1 MTETQY
7 LIGVSTSGS
16 PLIYYT
22 SSFPLELGT
31 KVVVDTPNIGT
42 TIGTVQNN
50 KKSEITEG
58 FLPITRIATKDD
70 LVIFEKNSKIE
81 KDIFNVVTLGAK
93 LYNLNMKIIS
103 TIVSLDFSKLLVIYS
118 SDDRVDFRE
127 LVKELH
133 RTFRTHIEMKQIG
146 TRDRA
151 QIIGGIGVCGLP
163 LCCSTF
169 IKNFDIISIN
179 MAKNQMLSLNIP
191 KLSGQCGKLICCLKF
206 EDENYTELKKHSP
219 KINETYKYK
228 NSIYKVTSVN
238 LFTGMITLSNGTEFV
253 TLTKQEL
260 RKVPRVTNER

>member
-50 KKSEITEG
+50 KKSEIIEG

-93 LYNLNMKIIS
+93 RYNLNMKIIS

>member
-1 MTETQY
+1 
-7 LIGVSTSGS
+7 
-16 PLIYYT
+16 
-22 SSFPLELGT
+22 
-31 KVVVDTPNIGT
+31 
-42 TIGTVQNN
+42 
-50 KKSEITEG
+50 
-58 FLPITRIATKDD
+58 
-70 LVIFEKNSKIE
+70 
-81 KDIFNVVTLGAK
+81 
-93 LYNLNMKIIS
+93 
-103 TIVSLDFSKLLVIYS
+103 
-118 SDDRVDFRE
+118 
-127 LVKELH
+127 
-133 RTFRTHIEMKQIG
+133 MKQIG

-219 KINETYKYK
+219 KI
-228 NSIYKVTSVN
+228 KVTSVN